1 MNLQGPAAP
10 LSADEAAL
18 EADAFDSMV
27 SSVGTALLGK
37 TEVVRLALVA
47 LLCEGHILLEDV
59 PGTGKTTLARALAAG
74 VQGRW
79 RRIQFTP
86 DLLPSDVTGVTVF
99 NQATREFEFHQGPI
113 FANVVVADEINRAS
127 PKTQSA
133 LLEVMEEGAVTVDG
147 HRHGVDTP
155 FLVVATQNPVEMSG
169 TYRLPEAQLDRF
181 LMRLTVGYA
190 DPAAELAIIR
200 GDRLVSP
207 DSLTTHTDAER
218 IARSRA
224 AARRAHVDDTVYEY
238 VLRLA
243 HTTRA
248 HDALSVGLSTRATVA
263 MAEAMRMLALTSG
276 RPYVTPEDVQT
287 LARPVWAHRL
297 VLSPEASVGGRTGID
312 VLEEILDGTPTP
324 QPGGPG
330 ATANR

>member
-1 MNLQGPAAP
+1 
-10 LSADEAAL
+10 
-18 EADAFDSMV
+18 MV

-74 VQGRW
+74 VEGRW

-147 HRHGVDTP
+147 HRHRVDAP

-200 GDRLVSP
+200 GDRLVAP
-207 DSLTTHTDAER
+207 ESLTAHTDAER

-243 HTTRA
+243 HATRG

-263 MAEAMRMLALTSG
+263 MADTMRMLALTSG

-297 VLSPEASVGGRTGID
+297 VLSPEASVGGRTGVD
-312 VLEEILDGTPTP
+312 VLNEILDATPAP

>member
-1 MNLQGPAAP
+1 MNLQGPADP

-74 VQGRW
+74 VEGRW

-147 HRHGVDTP
+147 HRHRVDAP

-200 GDRLVSP
+200 GDRLVAP
-207 DSLTTHTDAER
+207 ESLPAHTDAER
-218 IARSRA
+218 IARSRG
-224 AARRAHVDDTVYEY
+224 AARRAHVDGTVYEY

-243 HTTRA
+243 HATRA

-263 MAEAMRMLALTSG
+263 MADAMRMLALTSG

-297 VLSPEASVGGRTGID
+297 VLSPEASVGGRTGVD
-312 VLEEILDGTPTP
+312 VLDEILDATPAP
-324 QPGGPG
+324 QPGRPG

>member
-1 MNLQGPAAP
+1 MNLQGPAEP

-74 VQGRW
+74 VEGRW

-147 HRHGVDTP
+147 HRHRVDAP

-200 GDRLVSP
+200 GDRLVAP
-207 DSLTTHTDAER
+207 ESLTAHTDAER

-243 HTTRA
+243 HATRG

-263 MAEAMRMLALTSG
+263 MADTMRMLALTSG

-297 VLSPEASVGGRTGID
+297 VLSPEASVGGRTGVD
-312 VLEEILDGTPTP
+312 VLNEILDATPAP